1 MGAVLS
7 TAIAL
12 AAVCAIL
19 MRLCA
24 LPAAK
29 VCRPKRRVLIKL
41 WEGFCSFLT
50 KVHVAPLEKPIWC
63 LCTSMRLCL
72 RPQVKIAWSFYQVA
86 TLIPAVYLVQL
97 PKQVEE
103 VLDLFR
109 ISIELEAYNIHI
121 SCYGASGIDG
131 QIGFLVIW
139 PIIGICA
146 SPLIG
151 LALSLLFKR
160 TTLRELCAL
169 RHRRGDRSFTDTV
182 LLGYAMPLTMLI
194 LYFAFPPVTALAFR
208 LFEDCTTFTD
218 ELGESQAFLISDRKH
233 YAVPC
238 PSDELKG
245 AQSTAWLAI
254 FLYPVGII
262 LLSAWLLYLGRST
275 LLLEQESTP
284 YTRSIS
290 FLHAPFKPTYF
301 YFDLLELAKKL
312 FLIGFASLIEPG
324 TLAQITVAVIVSLL
338 FLVLHLQSLPYH
350 RNMDNILATM
360 VNLSLVLFFFW
371 TSLLQTGA
379 LGGDDDLE
387 ADRLSSMGHAV
398 SLMMLFAIVGVLAV
412 AALLF
417 FFETAAKA
425 SKERAEKL
433 HREKW
438 AGCTIEPPTVKWPA
452 DKGYACFLSHY
463 KMEAASDA
471 RLLHDM
477 LAKMLRYPV
486 FLDSAKC
493 ALLARPFLARACSRH
508 RSVPVCSK
516 P

>member
-1 MGAVLS
+1 M
-7 TAIAL
+7 
-12 AAVCAIL
+12 
-19 MRLCA
+19 
-24 LPAAK
+24 
-29 VCRPKRRVLIKL
+29 
-41 WEGFCSFLT
+41 
-50 KVHVAPLEKPIWC
+50 
-63 LCTSMRLCL
+63 SMRLCL

-86 TLIPAVYLVQL
+86 TLIPVVYLVQL

-151 LALSLLFKR
+151 LALSLLFKQ

-182 LLGYAMPLTMLI
+182 LLRYAMPLTMLI

-233 YAVPC
+233 FAVPC

-254 FLYPVGII
+254 FLYPVGVI

-275 LLLEQESTP
+275 LLLEQKSTP

-338 FLVLHLQSLPYH
+338 FLVLHLQSLPYR

-379 LGGDDDLE
+379 LGGDDDLEADRLSDLE

-438 AGCTIEPPTVKWPA
+438 AGCTIEPPTVKWWPA

-493 ALLARPFLARACSRH
+493 ALLAHPFLARACSP
-508 RSVPVCSK
+508 PVCSK

>member
-1 MGAVLS
+1 M
-7 TAIAL
+7 
-12 AAVCAIL
+12 
-19 MRLCA
+19 
-24 LPAAK
+24 
-29 VCRPKRRVLIKL
+29 
-41 WEGFCSFLT
+41 
-50 KVHVAPLEKPIWC
+50 
-63 LCTSMRLCL
+63 
-72 RPQVKIAWSFYQVA
+72 
-86 TLIPAVYLVQL
+86 
-97 PKQVEE
+97 
-103 VLDLFR
+103 
-109 ISIELEAYNIHI
+109 
-121 SCYGASGIDG
+121 
-131 QIGFLVIW
+131 
-139 PIIGICA
+139 
-146 SPLIG
+146 
-151 LALSLLFKR
+151 
-160 TTLRELCAL
+160 
-169 RHRRGDRSFTDTV
+169 
-182 LLGYAMPLTMLI
+182 
-194 LYFAFPPVTALAFR
+194 
-208 LFEDCTTFTD
+208 
-218 ELGESQAFLISDRKH
+218 
-233 YAVPC
+233 
-238 PSDELKG
+238 
-245 AQSTAWLAI
+245 
-254 FLYPVGII
+254 
-262 LLSAWLLYLGRST
+262 
-275 LLLEQESTP
+275 
-284 YTRSIS
+284 
-290 FLHAPFKPTYF
+290 
-301 YFDLLELAKKL
+301 

-338 FLVLHLQSLPYH
+338 FLVLHLQSLPYR

-493 ALLARPFLARACSRH
+493 ALLALLWSRALPPCPFLAHA
-508 RSVPVCSK
+508 RSPPVCSK

>member
-7 TAIAL
+7 TAVAL
-12 AAVCAIL
+12 AAVCTIL
-19 MRLCA
+19 MRLCS
-24 LPAAK
+24 LPATK

-50 KVHVAPLEKPIWC
+50 KVHGTARKAYLVPLHVNEIV
-63 LCTSMRLCL
+63 LAMRLCL

-86 TLIPAVYLVQL
+86 TLIPVVYLVQL
-97 PKQVEE
+97 PTQVEE

-139 PIIGICA
+139 PIIGICT

-151 LALSLLFKR
+151 LALSLLFKQ

-169 RHRRGDRSFTDTV
+169 RHQRGSPSFTDTV

-194 LYFAFPPVTALAFR
+194 LYFAFPPVTALTFR

-254 FLYPVGII
+254 FLYPVGVI

-338 FLVLHLQSLPYH
+338 FLVLHLQSLPYR

-360 VNLSLVLFFFW
+360 VNLSLVLF
-371 TSLLQTGA
+371 
-379 LGGDDDLE
+379 
-387 ADRLSSMGHAV
+387 SSGRRSCRPARW
-398 SLMMLFAIVGVLAV
+398 VGMTTLRRTVC
-412 AALLF
+412 
-417 FFETAAKA
+417 
-425 SKERAEKL
+425 RA
-433 HREKW
+433 W
-438 AGCTIEPPTVKWPA
+438 AT
-452 DKGYACFLSHY
+452 
-463 KMEAASDA
+463 
-471 RLLHDM
+471 R
-477 LAKMLRYPV
+477 
-486 FLDSAKC
+486 
-493 ALLARPFLARACSRH
+493 SR
-508 RSVPVCSK
+508 S
-516 P
+516 